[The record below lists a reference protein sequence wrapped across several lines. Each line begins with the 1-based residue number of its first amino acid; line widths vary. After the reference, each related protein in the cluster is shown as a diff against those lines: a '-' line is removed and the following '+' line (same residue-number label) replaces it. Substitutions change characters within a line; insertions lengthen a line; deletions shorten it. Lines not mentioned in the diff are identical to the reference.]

1 MQEILT
7 TFSSISSS
15 FVINVFMGF
24 VTILL
29 FGNTVFA
36 MIDKQEFERNGLF
49 GYISSLALAVC
60 GLVSIMTLWVAY
72 NSKLI
77 IGDIPLDI
85 FVFSVAL
92 FCFLACFVFCLIS
105 IDHHDKKE

>member
-7 TFSSISSS
+7 TFSSISSN

-36 MIDKQEFERNGLF
+36 IIDKQEFERNGLF

-72 NSKLI
+72 DSKLTIADMPISVFVSI
-77 IGDIPLDI
+77 I
-85 FVFSVAL
+85 AL
-92 FCFLACFVFCLIS
+92 SCFLVCFVFCLIS
-105 IDHHDKKE
+105 INHHDKKE

>member
-7 TFSSISSS
+7 IFSSISGS
-15 FVINVFMGF
+15 FVINVFMGL

-36 MIDKQEFERNGLF
+36 MIDKQEFEYNGWL
-49 GYISSLALAVC
+49 GYIMSLILAIC
-60 GLVSIMTLWVAY
+60 GLVSIITLWIAY

-77 IGDIPLDI
+77 IGDMPLDI
-85 FVFSVAL
+85 FVFAVAL
-92 FCFLACFVFCLIS
+92 VCFLACFVFCLIS
-105 IDHHDKKE
+105 INHHDRKE